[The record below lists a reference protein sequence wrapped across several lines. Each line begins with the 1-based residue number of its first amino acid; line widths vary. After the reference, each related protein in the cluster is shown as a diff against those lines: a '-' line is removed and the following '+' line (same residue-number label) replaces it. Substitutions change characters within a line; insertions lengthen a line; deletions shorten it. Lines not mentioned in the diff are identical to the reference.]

1 MPVYRPT
8 GTSSMWFHSAC
19 ARKAKTQR
27 TNATHAAETAV
38 TYDRIMSTT
47 PETPSRRRRIVPGG
61 IVDLKRRLGRQGG
74 LAGVGVG
81 AGLAAFGALV
91 LFATDGA
98 FLGAIGYLIVS
109 FGVPLLA
116 LVGVPA
122 VTGSARWGLA
132 IVGSAA
138 LWWTIGQLSAARV
151 RKRVIAGW
159 REWATEFVVYAGGVW
174 VGVVLGLV
182 FAARSL
188 GAI

>member
-1 MPVYRPT
+1 M
-8 GTSSMWFHSAC
+8 SS
-19 ARKAKTQR
+19 
-27 TNATHAAETAV
+27 
-38 TYDRIMSTT
+38 T
-47 PETPSRRRRIVPGG
+47 PDAQPRRRRIVPGG

-74 LAGVGVG
+74 FAGIGVG
-81 AGLAAFGALV
+81 AALAAFGGLV
-91 LFATDGA
+91 LVATDGA
-98 FLGAIGYLIVS
+98 FLGAIGYVFVS

-132 IVGSAA
+132 VVGSAA

>member
-1 MPVYRPT
+1 M
-8 GTSSMWFHSAC
+8 SS
-19 ARKAKTQR
+19 
-27 TNATHAAETAV
+27 
-38 TYDRIMSTT
+38 T
-47 PETPSRRRRIVPGG
+47 PETKPRRRRIVPGG

-74 LAGVGVG
+74 FAGIGVG
-81 AGLAAFGALV
+81 AALAAFGALV
-91 LFATDGA
+91 LVATDGA
-98 FLGAIGYLIVS
+98 FLGAIGYVFVS

-132 IVGSAA
+132 VVGSAA

-159 REWATEFVVYAGGVW
+159 REWATEFAVYAGGVW

>member
-1 MPVYRPT
+1 MS
-8 GTSSMWFHSAC
+8 G
-19 ARKAKTQR
+19 
-27 TNATHAAETAV
+27 V
-38 TYDRIMSTT
+38 TYDRFMSTA
-47 PETPSRRRRIVPGG
+47 PESQPRRRRVVPGG

-74 LAGVGVG
+74 FAGIGVG
-81 AGLAAFGALV
+81 AGLAAFGALI
-91 LFATDGA
+91 LFVTDGA
-98 FLGAIGYLIVS
+98 ALGAFGYVIVS
-109 FGVPLLA
+109 FGIPLLA
-116 LVGVPA
+116 LVGLPA
-122 VTGSARWGLA
+122 VSGTARWGLA

-159 REWATEFVVYAGGVW
+159 REWAAEFAVYAGGVW